1 MENGSANILLFWCL
15 LNVLWCTLCIH
26 SKITLPFDD
35 KNVEHTK
42 GHCLYTHACWKATYL
57 DIYLCV
63 MFHLSYIFSNLQ
75 IRYRCL
81 ASRMCMSKGHLRRIQ
96 TLGHIA
102 GWPNYTICSCGDN
115 SVFTFLRMWIAFR
128 FARVSSNQDK
138 LVCVPKFWDC
148 RNWQEVV
155 FCVVHSILV
164 ACTFSLHCFINNL
177 CKLLG
182 VDLV

>member
-1 MENGSANILLFWCL
+1 MFYGACCASIVKLRFPSMIKMLNIPRDTAYI
-15 LNVLWCTLCIH
+15 CTPAEKQH
-26 SKITLPFDD
+26 
-35 KNVEHTK
+35 
-42 GHCLYTHACWKATYL
+42 L
-57 DIYLCV
+57 DIYLCCVCV

-81 ASRMCMSKGHLRRIQ
+81 ASRMCMSKGHLRRTQ
-96 TLGHIA
+96 TLGHVV

-138 LVCVPKFWDC
+138 MVRVPKFCDC
-148 RNWQEVV
+148 RNWQDAV

-164 ACTFSLHCFINNL
+164 ACTFSLHCLINNL